1 MLCRCFLTV
10 HLSRFLKSSTFF
22 VSVFPS
28 HLCVDDLAEYD
39 LKNYGSR
46 SASTVDNTVRGLWV
60 FNLRREKF
68 YPKPAS
74 RNKTLQPFFR
84 KLTKLFIRL
93 VPVPQAGVRLALTN
107 NKEVQ
112 FHRVSSLSIILP
124 VIRKPNQIVFFIIYS
139 K

>member
-1 MLCRCFLTV
+1 MYE
-10 HLSRFLKSSTFF
+10 
-22 VSVFPS
+22 
-28 HLCVDDLAEYD
+28 AEYD

-68 YPKPAS
+68 YSKPAS
-74 RNKTLQPFFR
+74 SNKTLQPFFR

-93 VPVPQAGVRLALTN
+93 VPVPQAGVRLTLTN

-124 VIRKPNQIVFFIIYS
+124 VIRKPNQIVFFYNLFKIILSWEYGNEGEGEGFALLKPEAS
-139 K
+139 